1 MQARKDAAS
10 GRTFF
15 IDHNTR
21 ATTWDRPPTPTRGPS
36 PPPNPDPSPSAPAPD
51 AAHAAE
57 RNGYAGGAG
66 DLQERAAPAE
76 AGSAVEPAANGEP
89 GGAQA
94 PPRWGLFGLGVDE
107 VRPRL
112 APSTVPM
119 QLPACVWD
127 LVLQQMSCNCAQL
140 CTLTQSGRG
149 TSGLLLCTTTSE
161 QSSGRTV
168 SRHITRGLRDREHN
182 RVND

>member
-1 MQARKDAAS
+1 MRFCVQARKDAAS

-36 PPPNPDPSPSAPAPD
+36 PPPHPDPGPSAPAPD

-57 RNGYAGGAG
+57 RNGHAGGAD

-76 AGSAVEPAANGEP
+76 AGSAVDPAANGEL

-107 VRPRL
+107 VCPRL
-112 APSTVPM
+112 APS
-119 QLPACVWD
+119 PANAVRMCFEAY
-127 LVLQQMSCNCAQL
+127 VLQQVSNHAWSHAHQFSQQDAL
-140 CTLTQSGRG
+140 SA
-149 TSGLLLCTTTSE
+149 LLLVPTTE
-161 QSSGRTV
+161 QVSWRTCKA
-168 SRHITRGLRDREHN
+168 
-182 RVND
+182 